1 MDSYRPFHPPRQS
14 AFPPPPPLP
23 PSPPN
28 QNHLQPLA
36 PPLPPPHG
44 GSQYSQNWGPYNYNQ
59 NYSQTNLITNYQ
71 LSGYGSSSQQ
81 QSFQYQSPPPP
92 EPSSYPP
99 PPPPPPQPI
108 PTPPLYYPSSWY
120 SLQPL
125 QPPLP
130 PPPPASLP
138 PPPPPSQPSSP
149 PHLPP
154 SGMSRESRQ
163 TDAGDSFRK
172 GQNPPL
178 PPSGMSRESRQTNAG
193 DSFRKGQNPHLPPS
207 SMSRESRQ
215 TNAEDSFRKGQNP
228 HLPPSSMSR
237 ENRQTDAVDSFR
249 KEQNPHLPPSGMSRE
264 SRQTNAGDSFRKG
277 QKTPLPPSGMSGE
290 SRQTN
295 AEDSFRKG
303 QKPPLPSSGKKS
315 SSRNENEEEQRLR
328 KNREFEKQKQEEKLK
343 QQLRETQSKVLLKT
357 QMMASGSK
365 SHGSFGG
372 SLMGDRRNNP
382 LLNGAIENRLK
393 KPTMFMCKMKFRNE
407 LPDPSAK
414 MKLMKF
420 NRDPDRYC
428 KYKITELEKN
438 WKPQLYVEPDL
449 GIPLDLLDMSVYNP
463 PKGERIPLDP
473 EDEELLRDDDD
484 HDADEPITP
493 IQTNGIKKKERPNEQ
508 GFSWLVKT
516 EYISPISTNSAKK
529 TMSEKQAKELRESR
543 RKDLLENH
551 NSREK
556 QIEDIMASFEAC
568 KSKPVHATNPQ
579 LQPKRILPLLP
590 NFDRYNDQFVVANF
604 DSAPTVDSEIF
615 SKLNAEDRDE
625 HEKRAIM
632 KTYTAS
638 SSNSNKPDKFL
649 AYMVPSVNELE
660 KDIYDE
666 DEDVSYSLVREYN
679 CDVRGEDVDDP
690 STYLVSFGESE
701 AKYLPLPTK
710 LVLKKKRAKEGKSSK
725 DPDHFRVPGTV
736 TVRRRPSVAA
746 LETRDEQED
755 FVASKGSAA
764 SNNRR
769 KPGKRGRLR
778 KKVQDTEVDHLS
790 EAEDIMESE

>member
-14 AFPPPPPLP
+14 IFPPPPPPP
-23 PSPPN
+23 PSPPPPN
-28 QNHLQPLA
+28 QNHLQSLA

-44 GSQYSQNWGPYNYNQ
+44 GSQYSQNCGPYNYSQ
-59 NYSQTNLITNYQ
+59 NYSQTNHVPSYQ
-71 LSGYGSSSQQ
+71 LSGYGSSSQHQ
-81 QSFQYQSPPPP
+81 YFQYQPPPPP
-92 EPSSYPP
+92 EAPSYPP
-99 PPPPPPQPI
+99 PPPHTI
-108 PTPPLYYPSSWY
+108 PAPPLYNPSSWY

-130 PPPPASLP
+130 PPHPASPSL
-138 PPPPPSQPSSP
+138 PPPPSQPSSTP
-149 PHLPP
+149 LLPP
-154 SGMSRESRQ
+154 SSMS
-163 TDAGDSFRK
+163 K
-172 GQNPPL
+172 
-178 PPSGMSRESRQTNAG
+178 ESRQTNAG

-207 SMSRESRQ
+207 GVSRESRQ
-215 TNAEDSFRKGQNP
+215 TNADDSFRKGQKP
-228 HLPPSSMSR
+228 Y
-237 ENRQTDAVDSFR
+237 
-249 KEQNPHLPPSGMSRE
+249 LPPSGMSRE
-264 SRQTNAGDSFRKG
+264 SRQTNAMDSFRK
-277 QKTPLPPSGMSGE
+277 
-290 SRQTN
+290 RQ
-295 AEDSFRKG
+295 E
-303 QKPPLPSSGKKS
+303 PPLPSGGKKS
-315 SSRNENEEEQRLR
+315 SSRTENEEERRLR
-328 KNREFEKQKQEEKLK
+328 KKREFEKKNQEEKLK
-343 QQLRETQSKVLLKT
+343 QQLRETQSKMLLKA
-357 QMMASGSK
+357 QMTASGSK
-365 SHGSFGG
+365 SHGLFGG
-372 SLMGDRRNNP
+372 SLMGDHRNKP
-382 LLNGAIENRLK
+382 LLNGATENRLK

-414 MKLMKF
+414 MKLLKF

-484 HDADEPITP
+484 NDEPITP

-516 EYISPISTNSAKK
+516 QYIPPLSTNSAKK
-529 TMSEKQAKELRESR
+529 TMSERQAKELRESR
-543 RKDLLENH
+543 KNDLLENH

-556 QIEDIMASFEAC
+556 QIQDIMASFEAC

-590 NFDRYNDQFVVANF
+590 NFDRYDDKFVIANF
-604 DSAPTVDSEIF
+604 DSAPTADSEIY
-615 SKLNAEDRDE
+615 SKLNAGDRDE

-638 SSNSNKPDKFL
+638 SSNSNKPDKLL
-649 AYMVPSVNELE
+649 AYMVPSLNELE

-666 DEDVSYSLVREYN
+666 DEDVSYSSIREYN

-710 LVLKKKRAKEGKSSK
+710 LLLKKKRAKERKSSK
-725 DPDHFRVPGTV
+725 DPEQFHVPETV
-736 TVRRRPSVAA
+736 TVRRRPSLAA
-746 LETRDEQED
+746 FETRDEQGD

-764 SNNRR
+764 SNNRI
-769 KPGKRGRLR
+769 KFDKRGRLR
-778 KKVQDTEVDHLS
+778 KKVQDT
-790 EAEDIMESE
+790 